1 MYFEKIRGQ
10 RFAKKYLSNS
20 IKSNMISHAYM
31 FEGPSGVGKNT
42 MARELAATLLEMEN
56 LFNSPDYIEIT
67 PDGNSIKIAQIRK
80 LQSDILVKPYKSYK
94 IYVIDEAQKMTVE
107 AQNAL
112 LKTLE
117 EPPKYAIIILI
128 TNNKESLLDTI
139 KSRCEIIKF
148 TPIPLVE
155 VADYLTQ
162 IGVDKNRASL
172 LANFSRGSMQK
183 AIELSESEDF
193 HIMRDEV
200 QKYVETFLTGSMLDI
215 MDIQSSIEK
224 YKDNITNVLD
234 LLVNYFRD
242 IMMVKENV
250 DSSMIIN
257 LDRLVFIKNM
267 STKITYSQLSKI
279 IDIIEETKIQ
289 AMDIM
294 KCFKSVC
301 FMVSSPITAECGC
314 AGSGKHYNA
323 YGSRNMPGFISGR
336 CGNYG
341 NFLCCVRNS
350 VRFGIKSPR
359 PGVWEQ
365 KGSCHGNRI
374 RLCRICFRTGFIFQ
388 IKSIRLLGIRNSKD
402 RIIQNR

>member
-42 MARELAATLLEMEN
+42 MARDLATTLLEMEN
-56 LFNSPDYIEIT
+56 LLNSPDYIEIT

-162 IGVDKNRASL
+162 TGVDKNRASL

-215 MDIQSSIEK
+215 MDIQNSIEK

-279 IDIIEETKIQ
+279 IDIIEETKNKLRSNCNFNISIQ
-289 AMDIM
+289 VMTLNIYE
-294 KCFKSVC
+294 V
-301 FMVSSPITAECGC
+301 
-314 AGSGKHYNA
+314 
-323 YGSRNMPGFISGR
+323 
-336 CGNYG
+336 
-341 NFLCCVRNS
+341 
-350 VRFGIKSPR
+350 IK
-359 PGVWEQ
+359 
-365 KGSCHGNRI
+365 
-374 RLCRICFRTGFIFQ
+374 
-388 IKSIRLLGIRNSKD
+388 
-402 RIIQNR
+402 

>member
-10 RFAKKYLSNS
+10 RFAKKYLINS

-162 IGVDKNRASL
+162 TGVDKNRASL

-224 YKDNITNVLD
+224 YKDNITYVLD

-279 IDIIEETKIQ
+279 IDIIEETKNKLRSNCNFNISIQ
-289 AMDIM
+289 VMTLNIYE
-294 KCFKSVC
+294 V
-301 FMVSSPITAECGC
+301 
-314 AGSGKHYNA
+314 
-323 YGSRNMPGFISGR
+323 
-336 CGNYG
+336 
-341 NFLCCVRNS
+341 
-350 VRFGIKSPR
+350 IK
-359 PGVWEQ
+359 
-365 KGSCHGNRI
+365 
-374 RLCRICFRTGFIFQ
+374 
-388 IKSIRLLGIRNSKD
+388 
-402 RIIQNR
+402 

>member
-1 MYFEKIRGQ
+1 MYFDKIRGQ

-148 TPIPLVE
+148 TPIPLLE

-162 IGVDKNRASL
+162 TGVDKNRASL

-215 MDIQSSIEK
+215 MDIQNSIEK

-279 IDIIEETKIQ
+279 IDIIEETKNKLRSNCNFNISIQ
-289 AMDIM
+289 VMTLNIYE
-294 KCFKSVC
+294 V
-301 FMVSSPITAECGC
+301 
-314 AGSGKHYNA
+314 
-323 YGSRNMPGFISGR
+323 
-336 CGNYG
+336 
-341 NFLCCVRNS
+341 
-350 VRFGIKSPR
+350 IK
-359 PGVWEQ
+359 
-365 KGSCHGNRI
+365 
-374 RLCRICFRTGFIFQ
+374 
-388 IKSIRLLGIRNSKD
+388 
-402 RIIQNR
+402 

>member
-42 MARELAATLLEMEN
+42 MARELAATLLDMEN

-162 IGVDKNRASL
+162 TGVDKNRASL

-200 QKYVETFLTGSMLDI
+200 QKYVETFLTVSMLDI
-215 MDIQSSIEK
+215 MDIQNSIEK

-279 IDIIEETKIQ
+279 IDIIEETKTKLRSNCNFNISIQ
-289 AMDIM
+289 VMTLNIYE
-294 KCFKSVC
+294 V
-301 FMVSSPITAECGC
+301 
-314 AGSGKHYNA
+314 
-323 YGSRNMPGFISGR
+323 
-336 CGNYG
+336 
-341 NFLCCVRNS
+341 
-350 VRFGIKSPR
+350 IK
-359 PGVWEQ
+359 
-365 KGSCHGNRI
+365 
-374 RLCRICFRTGFIFQ
+374 
-388 IKSIRLLGIRNSKD
+388 
-402 RIIQNR
+402 

>member
-42 MARELAATLLEMEN
+42 MARELAATLLDMEN

-162 IGVDKNRASL
+162 TGVDKNRASL

-279 IDIIEETKIQ
+279 IDIIEETKNKSRSNCNFNISIQ
-289 AMDIM
+289 VMTLNIYE
-294 KCFKSVC
+294 V
-301 FMVSSPITAECGC
+301 
-314 AGSGKHYNA
+314 
-323 YGSRNMPGFISGR
+323 
-336 CGNYG
+336 
-341 NFLCCVRNS
+341 
-350 VRFGIKSPR
+350 IK
-359 PGVWEQ
+359 
-365 KGSCHGNRI
+365 
-374 RLCRICFRTGFIFQ
+374 
-388 IKSIRLLGIRNSKD
+388 
-402 RIIQNR
+402 

>member
-67 PDGNSIKIAQIRK
+67 PDGNSIRIAQIRK

-162 IGVDKNRASL
+162 TGVDKNRASL

-279 IDIIEETKIQ
+279 IDIIEETKNKLRSNCNFNISIQ
-289 AMDIM
+289 VMTLNIYE
-294 KCFKSVC
+294 V
-301 FMVSSPITAECGC
+301 
-314 AGSGKHYNA
+314 
-323 YGSRNMPGFISGR
+323 
-336 CGNYG
+336 
-341 NFLCCVRNS
+341 
-350 VRFGIKSPR
+350 IK
-359 PGVWEQ
+359 
-365 KGSCHGNRI
+365 
-374 RLCRICFRTGFIFQ
+374 
-388 IKSIRLLGIRNSKD
+388 
-402 RIIQNR
+402 

>member
-31 FEGPSGVGKNT
+31 FEGPNGIGKNT
-42 MARELAATLLEMEN
+42 MARDLATTLLEMEN

-162 IGVDKNRASL
+162 TGVDKNRASL

-215 MDIQSSIEK
+215 MDIQNSIEK

-279 IDIIEETKIQ
+279 IDIIEETKNKLRSNCNFNISIQ
-289 AMDIM
+289 VMTLNIYE
-294 KCFKSVC
+294 V
-301 FMVSSPITAECGC
+301 
-314 AGSGKHYNA
+314 
-323 YGSRNMPGFISGR
+323 
-336 CGNYG
+336 
-341 NFLCCVRNS
+341 
-350 VRFGIKSPR
+350 IK
-359 PGVWEQ
+359 
-365 KGSCHGNRI
+365 
-374 RLCRICFRTGFIFQ
+374 
-388 IKSIRLLGIRNSKD
+388 
-402 RIIQNR
+402 

>member
-10 RFAKKYLSNS
+10 RFAKKYLANS

-42 MARELAATLLEMEN
+42 MARELAATLLDMEN

-193 HIMRDEV
+193 HIMREEV

-279 IDIIEETKIQ
+279 IDIIEETKNKLRSNCNFNISIQ
-289 AMDIM
+289 VMTLNIYE
-294 KCFKSVC
+294 V
-301 FMVSSPITAECGC
+301 
-314 AGSGKHYNA
+314 
-323 YGSRNMPGFISGR
+323 
-336 CGNYG
+336 
-341 NFLCCVRNS
+341 
-350 VRFGIKSPR
+350 IK
-359 PGVWEQ
+359 
-365 KGSCHGNRI
+365 
-374 RLCRICFRTGFIFQ
+374 
-388 IKSIRLLGIRNSKD
+388 
-402 RIIQNR
+402 

>member
-1 MYFEKIRGQ
+1 MYFEKIKGQ
-10 RFAKKYLSNS
+10 NFAKKYLTNS
-20 IKSNMISHAYM
+20 IKSNMVSHAYM
-31 FEGPSGVGKNT
+31 FEGPNGIGKNT

-162 IGVDKNRASL
+162 TGVDKNRASL

-279 IDIIEETKIQ
+279 IDIIEETKNKLRSNCNFNISIQ
-289 AMDIM
+289 VMTLNIYE
-294 KCFKSVC
+294 V
-301 FMVSSPITAECGC
+301 
-314 AGSGKHYNA
+314 
-323 YGSRNMPGFISGR
+323 
-336 CGNYG
+336 
-341 NFLCCVRNS
+341 
-350 VRFGIKSPR
+350 IK
-359 PGVWEQ
+359 
-365 KGSCHGNRI
+365 
-374 RLCRICFRTGFIFQ
+374 
-388 IKSIRLLGIRNSKD
+388 
-402 RIIQNR
+402 

>member
-10 RFAKKYLSNS
+10 RFAKKCLSNS

-162 IGVDKNRASL
+162 TGVDKNRASL

-267 STKITYSQLSKI
+267 SRKITYSQLSKI
-279 IDIIEETKIQ
+279 IDIIEETKTKLRSNCNFNISIQ
-289 AMDIM
+289 VMTLNIYE
-294 KCFKSVC
+294 V
-301 FMVSSPITAECGC
+301 
-314 AGSGKHYNA
+314 
-323 YGSRNMPGFISGR
+323 
-336 CGNYG
+336 
-341 NFLCCVRNS
+341 
-350 VRFGIKSPR
+350 IK
-359 PGVWEQ
+359 
-365 KGSCHGNRI
+365 
-374 RLCRICFRTGFIFQ
+374 
-388 IKSIRLLGIRNSKD
+388 
-402 RIIQNR
+402 

>member
-42 MARELAATLLEMEN
+42 MARDLATTLLEMEN

-200 QKYVETFLTGSMLDI
+200 QKYVEIFLTGSMLDI

-279 IDIIEETKIQ
+279 IDIIEETKNKLRSNCNFNISIQ
-289 AMDIM
+289 VMTLNIYE
-294 KCFKSVC
+294 V
-301 FMVSSPITAECGC
+301 
-314 AGSGKHYNA
+314 
-323 YGSRNMPGFISGR
+323 
-336 CGNYG
+336 
-341 NFLCCVRNS
+341 
-350 VRFGIKSPR
+350 IK
-359 PGVWEQ
+359 
-365 KGSCHGNRI
+365 
-374 RLCRICFRTGFIFQ
+374 
-388 IKSIRLLGIRNSKD
+388 
-402 RIIQNR
+402 

>member
-42 MARELAATLLEMEN
+42 MARDLATTLLEMEN

-162 IGVDKNRASL
+162 TGVDKNRASL

-279 IDIIEETKIQ
+279 IDIIEETKNKLRSNCNFNISIQ
-289 AMDIM
+289 VMTLNIYE
-294 KCFKSVC
+294 V
-301 FMVSSPITAECGC
+301 
-314 AGSGKHYNA
+314 
-323 YGSRNMPGFISGR
+323 
-336 CGNYG
+336 
-341 NFLCCVRNS
+341 
-350 VRFGIKSPR
+350 IK
-359 PGVWEQ
+359 W
-365 KGSCHGNRI
+365 
-374 RLCRICFRTGFIFQ
+374 
-388 IKSIRLLGIRNSKD
+388 
-402 RIIQNR
+402 